1 MIPPVMESSAGFG
14 PDIEQR
20 FTLGEPIRR
29 DDKLLSCHAAD
40 ERGRDVVLTFVT
52 PRNQDAFLE
61 QARLLAGVV
70 HPVMAPILDWGVT
83 DGRCYIARQDI
94 EGTRLDQVLGERDK
108 APWQEGVGWAIEV
121 AAGLG
126 ALHTLGAVHGGV
138 SPHTVIVTP
147 DESVRLVDAGLAR
160 ASWPADLT
168 SLDPPRAAYYKTPEE
183 VLARELS
190 PASDVY
196 ALGLVL
202 YRLVTGA
209 PAFDGRT
216 ALEVAERQVGTDPE
230 LPRRLA
236 PDLPESLERV
246 VVHALAKQPED
257 RYATADLMR
266 RDLERVA
273 AGQPVA
279 APPAPGS
286 EPVPEPTKLAS
297 ETPIASSTTAARY
310 RLATWALGT
319 AIVAALLIIALLW
332 SFGAFTEKVPVPELA
347 GMNVAQA
354 RTALAEARLEIGA
367 VILEPAPVGTI
378 PATIFAQ
385 DPAAGD
391 EVGVGS
397 RVNVRVAST
406 ASTTPGATPT
416 PGTSVVPGEGTTTAP
431 TVIGLSQAEA
441 EQTITT
447 AGLVLANTLSVY
459 HPTVDSGVVTGQVP
473 SAGQSLSSGG
483 TMAIAVSM
491 GPAPPG
497 MDVRDVPGVL
507 GTNGAEAAADL
518 QGLGFVVVIWE
529 LAAEGRP
536 VGAVFG
542 QCPSAGSQVTPG
554 STIILLVSSG
564 AAPASASPTP

>member
-1 MIPPVMESSAGFG
+1 M
-14 PDIEQR
+14 
-20 FTLGEPIRR
+20 
-29 DDKLLSCHAAD
+29 
-40 ERGRDVVLTFVT
+40 
-52 PRNQDAFLE
+52 
-61 QARLLAGVV
+61 LA
-70 HPVMAPILDWGVT
+70 
-83 DGRCYIARQDI
+83 
-94 EGTRLDQVLGERDK
+94 ERDK
-108 APWQEGVGWAIEV
+108 VPWQEGVGWVTEV

-196 ALGLVL
+196 ALGLLL

-230 LPRRLA
+230 LPRRLT

-246 VVHALAKQPED
+246 VIHALAKQPED

-266 RDLERVA
+266 RDLERVV
-273 AGQPVA
+273 AGSPVA

-286 EPVPEPTKLAS
+286 EPLPEPTKLAS
-297 ETPIASSTTAARY
+297 EAPIASSTTAARH

-319 AIVAALLIIALLW
+319 AIVAALLIVALLW
-332 SFGAFTEKVPVPELA
+332 SFGAFTEKVPVPDLT

-354 RTALAEARLEIGA
+354 RTALAEARLELGA
-367 VILEPAPVGTI
+367 VSLEPAPVGTI

-391 EVGVGS
+391 KVGVGS
-397 RVNVRVAST
+397 RVNVRVAGT

-416 PGTSVVPGEGTTTAP
+416 PGTSVSPGASVAPGEITTIAP
-431 TVIGLSQAEA
+431 TVIGLGQAEA
-441 EQTITT
+441 EQAIAT
-447 AGLVLANTLSVY
+447 AGLVLDEHALRLPPHRRQRRGRGPGPLGGAVALVGRDHGDRRLDGPGGAGHGRARRAGRPRHQRGRGRLRPSGPRLRRRHLGVGGGGAARRRRLRPVPRRRLAGDTGEHD
-459 HPTVDSGVVTGQVP
+459 HPLGVERRRAGARLADAVA
-473 SAGQSLSSGG
+473 SAAADGRRP
-483 TMAIAVSM
+483 T
-491 GPAPPG
+491 PAPPPRAILT
-497 MDVRDVPGVL
+497 VRAGQALAPPRRGVRV
-507 GTNGAEAAADL
+507 
-518 QGLGFVVVIWE
+518 GLRSATGNRVGGGKLSRGFE
-529 LAAEGRP
+529 SPPLR
-536 VGAVFG
+536 
-542 QCPSAGSQVTPG
+542 QK
-554 STIILLVSSG
+554 
-564 AAPASASPTP
+564 ASPSPPPHHPLYCPAERWLSG